1 MNEKTRAKGNVDFL
15 YIGSVWIGLTKVGYI
30 HWGWSMGENTLS
42 DYNNWNKEQPDNSFL
57 EGHCG
62 AISQINGYWSSVSC
76 LEILNFACYDESDG
90 MFYQPVVTLSW
101 SEAQTYCRNFRTDLA
116 SIRNPSE
123 QSRVFKFV
131 DTTDYM
137 WIGLFGDTWS
147 WSDQSST
154 TFRYW
159 GSGRPLDLNL
169 NYSNCVAMDMSEFG
183 LWTNYNCNN
192 KLPFMCYKVAES
204 TKRQVVEF
212 KVTSDGDLNM
222 MKENILKMIG
232 DNLRAQGNN
241 YSNLSW
247 RESNGQVFTA
257 EKNETAVKLP
267 ESCEVTPLVIDN
279 STQT

>member
-57 EGHCG
+57 EGH
-62 AISQINGYWSSVSC
+62 Y
-76 LEILNFACYDESDG
+76 G

-183 LWTNYNCNN
+183 SWTNYNCNN
-192 KLPFMCYKVAES
+192 KLPFMCYK
-204 TKRQVVEF
+204 
-212 KVTSDGDLNM
+212 
-222 MKENILKMIG
+222 
-232 DNLRAQGNN
+232 
-241 YSNLSW
+241 
-247 RESNGQVFTA
+247 GQCFY
-257 EKNETAVKLP
+257 LIP
-267 ESCEVTPLVIDN
+267 C
-279 STQT
+279 

>member
-1 MNEKTRAKGNVDFL
+1 LIKHLTSIFITTGFLGISSLSREFFYVRDGKTWKDAQLYCRTTYTDLATIDSMNEKTRAKGNVDFL

-76 LEILNFACYDESDG
+76 LEILNFACYDVKLSELS
-90 MFYQPVVTLSW
+90 FLKSVINQIVTLSW

-183 LWTNYNCNN
+183 SWTNYNCNN
-192 KLPFMCYKVAES
+192 KLPFMCYK
-204 TKRQVVEF
+204 
-212 KVTSDGDLNM
+212 
-222 MKENILKMIG
+222 
-232 DNLRAQGNN
+232 
-241 YSNLSW
+241 
-247 RESNGQVFTA
+247 GQCFVFQ
-257 EKNETAVKLP
+257 LQF
-267 ESCEVTPLVIDN
+267 LH
-279 STQT
+279 